1 MSKTYRL
8 SLYVTVPQTPVRP
21 ENSVRVCRVSNGRN
35 IRGDREAGVLPRE
48 FGSPWFR
55 FPTNAA
61 GTVRTACECAYFRA
75 SAASPS
81 SFGVSG
87 ITPNQN
93 SCPSQNGATIS
104 KFSYAVPPGIGD
116 EPPQ

>member
-35 IRGDREAGVLPRE
+35 IRGDRGAGALPRE

-75 SAASPS
+75 RAACRWPIRMVGIVGHLQPMVLVPSPA
-81 SFGVSG
+81 GPRA
-87 ITPNQN
+87 ILPL
-93 SCPSQNGATIS
+93 
-104 KFSYAVPPGIGD
+104 GIG
-116 EPPQ
+116 ESR